1 MTVTEFPG
9 GVRVEGAE
17 PFDLAQT
24 LDCGQCFRFA
34 PTGDGGWFGAAGGH
48 AAGLR
53 FEGESLVLEG
63 ATAAEFEGF
72 WRDYLDLDRDYA
84 AVRAAFARDPRLAP
98 CVAFAPGIRVLRQP
112 AFEALIAFIVSQ
124 NNNVPRIKGILARLC
139 ALFGEPLPGGAR
151 AFPAPER
158 LAACSKEELAPPA
171 QRLAGGL
178 HPGRRPAGG
187 GGDGGFAGGGRHAA
201 GRRPAGADPH
211 PRGGAQGGR
220 MRAAVRYGAAGVLPH
235 GRVDEAGHGPAVP
248 GGNGEN
254 AGERPG
260 HFRPVR
266 GHRPAVYLPLL
277 PLPSG
282 GNPGENG
289 VIYYTICIFL

>member
-84 AVRAAFARDPRLAP
+84 AVRAGHAVFIGLSCLRIDGDGLPYALRDLLHGKILRIPEIKVADDAYGLRVRRPDAEHKSLA
-98 CVAFAPGIRVLRQP
+98 V
-112 AFEALIAFIVSQ
+112 
-124 NNNVPRIKGILARLC
+124 LARVTAEKFTGVC
-139 ALFGEPLPGGAR
+139 RRARMEP
-151 AFPAPER
+151 F
-158 LAACSKEELAPPA
+158 
-171 QRLAGGL
+171 
-178 HPGRRPAGG
+178 
-187 GGDGGFAGGGRHAA
+187 
-201 GRRPAGADPH
+201 
-211 PRGGAQGGR
+211 
-220 MRAAVRYGAAGVLPH
+220 
-235 GRVDEAGHGPAVP
+235 
-248 GGNGEN
+248 
-254 AGERPG
+254 
-260 HFRPVR
+260 
-266 GHRPAVYLPLL
+266 
-277 PLPSG
+277 
-282 GNPGENG
+282 
-289 VIYYTICIFL
+289 

>member
-139 ALFGEPLPGGAR
+139 R
-151 AFPAPER
+151 
-158 LAACSKEELAPPA
+158 C
-171 QRLAGGL
+171 
-178 HPGRRPAGG
+178 
-187 GGDGGFAGGGRHAA
+187 
-201 GRRPAGADPH
+201 
-211 PRGGAQGGR
+211 
-220 MRAAVRYGAAGVLPH
+220 V
-235 GRVDEAGHGPAVP
+235 
-248 GGNGEN
+248 
-254 AGERPG
+254 
-260 HFRPVR
+260 
-266 GHRPAVYLPLL
+266 
-277 PLPSG
+277 
-282 GNPGENG
+282 
-289 VIYYTICIFL
+289 

>member
-63 ATAAEFEGF
+63 ATTAEFKGF

-124 NNNVPRIKGILARLC
+124 NNNVLRIKGILARLC

-151 AFPAPER
+151 AFPAPDR
-158 LAACSKEELAPPA
+158 LAACGEAELAPL
-171 QRLAGGL
+171 RSGWRAGYIL
-178 HPGRRPAGG
+178 DAARQV
-187 GGDGGFAGGGRHAA
+187 AA
-201 GRRPAGADPH
+201 GTVDLQAVAVMPLADARRELTRIRGVGPKVAECVLLYGMGRLECFPMDVARLFPEETGKMPESAPAIFGPYAGIAQQYIFHYCRCH
-211 PRGGAQGGR
+211 PEEIR
-220 MRAAVRYGAAGVLPH
+220 
-235 GRVDEAGHGPAVP
+235 EK
-248 GGNGEN
+248 
-254 AGERPG
+254 
-260 HFRPVR
+260 
-266 GHRPAVYLPLL
+266 
-277 PLPSG
+277 
-282 GNPGENG
+282 
-289 VIYYTICIFL
+289 TT

>member
-139 ALFGEPLPGGAR
+139 ALFGEPLP
-151 AFPAPER
+151 
-158 LAACSKEELAPPA
+158 ACSEAELAPL
-171 QRLAGGL
+171 RSGWRAGYIL
-178 HPGRRPAGG
+178 DAARQV
-187 GGDGGFAGGGRHAA
+187 AA
-201 GRRPAGADPH
+201 GTVDLQAVAVMPLADARRELTRIRGVGPKVAECVLLYGMGRLECFPMDVWMKRAMARLFPEETGKMPESAPAIFGPYAGIAQQYIFHYCRCH
-211 PRGGAQGGR
+211 PEEIREKTA
-220 MRAAVRYGAAGVLPH
+220 
-235 GRVDEAGHGPAVP
+235 
-248 GGNGEN
+248 
-254 AGERPG
+254 
-260 HFRPVR
+260 
-266 GHRPAVYLPLL
+266 
-277 PLPSG
+277 
-282 GNPGENG
+282 
-289 VIYYTICIFL
+289 

>member
-151 AFPAPER
+151 AVTAPG
-158 LAACSKEELAPPA
+158 SQLAPL
-171 QRLAGGL
+171 RSGWRAGYIL
-178 HPGRRPAGG
+178 DAARQV
-187 GGDGGFAGGGRHAA
+187 AA
-201 GRRPAGADPH
+201 GTVDLQAVAVMPLADARRELTRIRGVGPKVAECVLLYGMGRLECFPMDVWMKRAMARLFPEETGKMPESAPAIFGPYAGIAQQYIFHYCRCH
-211 PRGGAQGGR
+211 PEEIREKTA
-220 MRAAVRYGAAGVLPH
+220 
-235 GRVDEAGHGPAVP
+235 
-248 GGNGEN
+248 
-254 AGERPG
+254 
-260 HFRPVR
+260 
-266 GHRPAVYLPLL
+266 
-277 PLPSG
+277 
-282 GNPGENG
+282 
-289 VIYYTICIFL
+289 

>member
-84 AVRAAFARDPRLAP
+84 AVRAAFARGPRLAP

-158 LAACSKEELAPPA
+158 LAACSKEELAPLRSGWRAGYILDAARQVAAGTVDLQAVAVMP
-171 QRLAGGL
+171 LADARREL
-178 HPGRRPAGG
+178 TRIRVPRKASQQAISMWRPA
-187 GGDGGFAGGGRHAA
+187 
-201 GRRPAGADPH
+201 
-211 PRGGAQGGR
+211 
-220 MRAAVRYGAAGVLPH
+220 L
-235 GRVDEAGHGPAVP
+235 
-248 GGNGEN
+248 
-254 AGERPG
+254 
-260 HFRPVR
+260 
-266 GHRPAVYLPLL
+266 
-277 PLPSG
+277 
-282 GNPGENG
+282 
-289 VIYYTICIFL
+289 

>member
-63 ATAAEFEGF
+63 ATAAEFESF

-151 AFPAPER
+151 AFPTPER
-158 LAACSKEELAPPA
+158 LAACSEAELAPLRSGWRAGYILDAARQVAAGTVDLQAVAVMPLA
-171 QRLAGGL
+171 DARRELTRIRGVGPKVAECVLLYGMGRLECFPMDVWMKRAMATL
-178 HPGRRPAGG
+178 LPGRRPEE
-187 GGDGGFAGGGRHAA
+187 F
-201 GRRPAGADPH
+201 
-211 PRGGAQGGR
+211 
-220 MRAAVRYGAAGVLPH
+220 
-235 GRVDEAGHGPAVP
+235 
-248 GGNGEN
+248 GEN
-254 AGERPG
+254 AGLAQQYLFHYSRLHPELFVEKAAHP
-260 HFRPVR
+260 
-266 GHRPAVYLPLL
+266 PA
-277 PLPSG
+277 
-282 GNPGENG
+282 NRR
-289 VIYYTICIFL
+289 

>member
-139 ALFGEPLPGGAR
+139 ALFGEPLPGGAP
-151 AFPAPER
+151 AFPAPR
-158 LAACSKEELAPPA
+158 RRAAGPKPARAP
-171 QRLAGGL
+171 QR
-178 HPGRRPAGG
+178 PRRPAGSNQ
-187 GGDGGFAGGGRHAA
+187 DAARQVAA
-201 GRRPAGADPH
+201 GTVDLQAVAVMPLADARRELTRNRGVGPKVAECVLLYGMGRLECFPMDVWMKRAMARLFPEETGKMPESAPAIFGPYAGIAQQYIFHYCRCH
-211 PRGGAQGGR
+211 PEEIREKTA
-220 MRAAVRYGAAGVLPH
+220 
-235 GRVDEAGHGPAVP
+235 
-248 GGNGEN
+248 
-254 AGERPG
+254 
-260 HFRPVR
+260 
-266 GHRPAVYLPLL
+266 
-277 PLPSG
+277 
-282 GNPGENG
+282 
-289 VIYYTICIFL
+289 

>member
-151 AFPAPER
+151 AFPVPER
-158 LAACSKEELAPPA
+158 LAACSKEELAPL
-171 QRLAGGL
+171 RSGWRAGYIL
-178 HPGRRPAGG
+178 DAARQV
-187 GGDGGFAGGGRHAA
+187 AA
-201 GRRPAGADPH
+201 GTVDLQAVAVMPLADARRELTRIRGVGPKVAECVLLYGMGRLECFPMDVWMKRAMARLFPEETGKMPESAPAIFGPYAGIAQQYIFHYCRCH
-211 PRGGAQGGR
+211 PEEIREKTA
-220 MRAAVRYGAAGVLPH
+220 
-235 GRVDEAGHGPAVP
+235 
-248 GGNGEN
+248 
-254 AGERPG
+254 
-260 HFRPVR
+260 
-266 GHRPAVYLPLL
+266 
-277 PLPSG
+277 
-282 GNPGENG
+282 
-289 VIYYTICIFL
+289 